1 MSLQVFQH
9 VLAEMVMSPSFR
21 VAVQDNAE
29 QALAAFQLAPHERQR
44 LATIAHDPGVKIGTM
59 IHRSFRVGMFANRL
73 PRTCTAL
80 GKQGLQDILLEYWE
94 THPPQTLFYAQEAAR
109 FASFVSTQ
117 IIQGKLSNPYVEAV
131 LKLEL
136 GLIELASSSG
146 VLVQDALDIEHI
158 SLDTS
163 VVTHP
168 ACRVI
173 QFDHDPNILLQ
184 SLNAGEVPEMVPR
197 GEYYILLR
205 RSADGQMHTHQISSD
220 LGIVLLICHEPRTL
234 AWLQDYNVLTVD
246 NAATLINSG
255 YLNARQYETE
265 YASSSVNEQLVV

>member
-9 VLAEMVMSPSFR
+9 VLAEMVMSPGFR

-29 QALAAFQLAPHERQR
+29 QALVTFQLTSQERQR

-59 IHRSFRVGMFANRL
+59 IHRSFRIGMFANRL

-80 GKQGLQDILLEYWE
+80 GTQELQRMLLEYWE

-109 FASFVSTQ
+109 FASFVSAQ
-117 IIQGKLSNPYVEAV
+117 IAQGKLYNPYVEAV

-146 VLVQDALDIEHI
+146 IPEQGAPDIEHI
-158 SLDTS
+158 SLDMS
-163 VVTHP
+163 VATHP

-173 QFDHDPNILLQ
+173 QFDHDPNILLP
-184 SLNAGEVPEMVPR
+184 SLNAGEIPETVPR
-197 GEYYILLR
+197 GEYYILLK
-205 RSADGQMHTHQISSD
+205 RSTDGQMHTHQISST
-220 LGIVLLICHEPRTL
+220 LGVVLLICNEPRTL
-234 AWLQDYNVLTVD
+234 AWLQDYNVLTTD
-246 NAATLINSG
+246 NAATLIHSG
-255 YLNARQYETE
+255 YLCVWQHTTE
-265 YASSSVNEQLVV
+265 YMTSSVEEQLVV